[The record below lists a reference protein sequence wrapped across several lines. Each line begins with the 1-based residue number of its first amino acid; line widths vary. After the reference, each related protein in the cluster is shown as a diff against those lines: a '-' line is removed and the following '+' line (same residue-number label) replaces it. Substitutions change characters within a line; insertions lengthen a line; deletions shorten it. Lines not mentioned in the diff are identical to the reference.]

1 VQFPSLDRDF
11 LFRKNIANPVGPTL
25 NSVNRVGNE
34 WHIVED
40 GPNGGSAVIA
50 LNDKYE
56 VLSVKVES
64 AK

>member
-1 VQFPSLDRDF
+1 
-11 LFRKNIANPVGPTL
+11 
-25 NSVNRVGNE
+25 VGNE

-40 GPNGGSAVIA
+40 GPNGGSAVIV

-56 VLSVKVES
+56 VLSVKVEP